1 MSKEIKIEFWQDLEF
16 TPIDGVTR
24 TMKDFFKEAD
34 FVKAEN
40 DTIFVK
46 YSALLRI
53 LKRLFIIVQYD
64 TNIVQVAEKS
74 NDWCV
79 TVQARFL
86 IAPID
91 NLGRQTSWASCA
103 DCNKGNAPPGFER
116 YTTTIAET
124 DRKSVV

>member
-16 TPIDGVTR
+16 ILIDGVTR

-79 TVQARFL
+79 K
-86 IAPID
+86 I
-91 NLGRQTSWASCA
+91 GRAH
-103 DCNKGNAPPGFER
+103 
-116 YTTTIAET
+116 
-124 DRKSVV
+124 V